1 MYDRYMYGRY
11 MYEAPIVNG
20 FSAFVKIKK
29 TKKHME
35 DFSGYETQL
44 RHRLFC
50 SAPPDTNSEKSG
62 TFSTLGT

>member
-44 RHRLFC
+44 RHQHMRRRIHVCQQRLFRI
-50 SAPPDTNSEKSG
+50 
-62 TFSTLGT
+62 